1 MANIKKDSLNKDRI
15 VPVTKTD
22 LLTLYATMLKLIGR
36 PAIEYL
42 QPDNVD
48 GDYTLPAEP
57 TDEHAQAYFCIEPV
71 RSFTIPEGATALPG
85 IYFVPAY
92 SFEGIDRVDPDGS
105 TLYQAVYREGAWT
118 VLPVVATPNDN

>member
-1 MANIKKDSLNKDRI
+1 MANIKKDRI

-42 QPDNVD
+42 QPDNVN

-57 TDEHAQAYFCIEPV
+57 TDENAQAFFCTEPV
-71 RSFTIPEGATALPG
+71 RSFTIPEGVTTTAG
-85 IYFVPAY
+85 AYFVPAY
-92 SFEGIDRVDPDGS
+92 SFEGIDGVDPDGS

-118 VLPVVATPNDN
+118 VCPVVATPNGN